1 MASSTENA
9 TQVEKATQAL
19 REAVLSGVYG
29 GDEKLREVPLS
40 EMLGVSRTVVRLA
53 LSALELEGLV
63 VHAPNRGFR
72 TRAFSLEEVTD
83 AIIVRGE
90 LEAIAARYICERGLS
105 VDDRERFQDILA
117 RMEQVLADG
126 FAEVEGRL
134 AWMDLVAAFHGLLV
148 SASGS
153 PAIEAT
159 IAQLSRIP
167 LVAPKSVVFDLS
179 SADYSRDRVLD
190 MFETRK
196 QLVEAL
202 MNRQGG
208 RAAALMVGYAYQACS
223 NKRASF
229 ESMRSGRRLSMVPG
243 MGLINRRDERTAPGP
258 WK

>member
-1 MASSTENA
+1 MATNAENA

-19 REAVLSGVYG
+19 REAILSGVYA
-29 GDEKLREVPLS
+29 GDDKLREVPLS

-90 LEAIAARYICERGLS
+90 LEAIAARYICEKGLS
-105 VDDRERFQDILA
+105 DGDRERFQTLLA
-117 RMEQVLADG
+117 RMEQGLADG

-134 AWMDLVAAFHGLLV
+134 AWMDLVSSFHGLLV

-153 PAIEAT
+153 PAIKAT

-167 LVAPKSVVFDLS
+167 LVAPYSVVFDLS
-179 SADYSRDRVLD
+179 SEDYSHARVRDA
-190 MFETRK
+190 FETRK

-202 MNRQGG
+202 INRQGG
-208 RAAALMVGYAYQACS
+208 RAAALMVGYAYQACN

-229 ESMRSGRRLSMVPG
+229 EGMRNGRRVSGIPG
-243 MGLINRRDERTAPGP
+243 MGLISRHGERREIGP
-258 WK
+258 LK